1 MSLRSQKYEDFVS
14 TKEESREQSGGSL
27 KDFIDGSI
35 LTSSVV
41 IKQVP
46 VGIMIFCM
54 SILYISLRNSTETA
68 YRYKNKLEQEVKE
81 LKNESTSATASLMY
95 ISKRSEVVK
104 RVEKEAIDLIEST
117 VPPIKI
123 IKEEEGSCQ

>member
-14 TKEESREQSGGSL
+14 AKEESKEQSGGSL

-54 SILYISLRNSTETA
+54 SILYISIRNSTETA

-104 RVEKEAIDLIEST
+104 RVKKEAIDLIEST

-123 IKEEEGSCQ
+123 LKEGEE